1 MLLQLKVTRGLRVC
15 AWDADV
21 TEFDHG
27 GSIMKSVSPLA
38 LVGRTISGF
47 SFLFFLVGPL
57 SSLTFFPTGLARHIN
72 HVCLSD
78 SLMIFIFII
87 LFLYAKHK

>member
-1 MLLQLKVTRGLRVC
+1 MTRGLRVC

-38 LVGRTISGF
+38 LAGRTSSGF
-47 SFLFFLVGPL
+47 SFLFFFLVGPL
-57 SSLTFFPTGLARHIN
+57 SSLTS
-72 HVCLSD
+72 LSHG
-78 SLMIFIFII
+78 
-87 LFLYAKHK
+87 ACQAH